1 MTLSRSIKWTAG
13 VFITP
18 LVLAF
23 VFIAVF
29 GWNWLR
35 GPIERM
41 TAEKTGRVLAIQGDL
56 KVQFAWPLPRIHA
69 ERVTF
74 ANPLW
79 AREKQMLT
87 ADAVAITVDLSQL
100 LRRNLV
106 FPDVRLTRPV
116 VFLEQGT
123 QGRKSWL
130 LDLHQQDENSRIQI
144 DRLTLDH
151 GTLGYDDAANKTS
164 IRSELST
171 VAPTSNPKAGGANQ
185 PGVAFSARGHYKG
198 LAMKAQGSGGPVLAI
213 RDERTPYPLKID
225 ASIGHTSVRADGTVT
240 SLLKFVALDVHLA
253 LKGDS
258 LDQLFPVL
266 GIAFPVTRAYATE
279 GQLLH
284 SGTTWSYEKFAG
296 RIGASDIAGS
306 LQIDTGG
313 HRTALRAELVSNLLD
328 LEDLGP
334 MIGLRPGSVAQTTAP
349 AASGANGASSRARVL
364 PDLPFKTDRW
374 PSVDADVKWRAK
386 TIRRAK
392 ALPLGDFVAHLSLR
406 DSVLK
411 LDPLHFGVAGGQL
424 NAVISL
430 DGRKDPIQAH
440 AQVRARKIHIA
451 QLFPTVDLTK
461 TSTGQINGEFNLA
474 GSGNS
479 VARMLA
485 TAQGKLGLVIVGGE
499 ISRLM
504 MEKVGLHLWEILE
517 IRVTGDK
524 PIKLR
529 CGVADFDVREG
540 VMQANALI
548 LDTEVTTIIGTGS
561 VDLGQELLNLTL
573 NPKTK
578 DTSPLALRSPIY
590 VRGTFAKPVVQVDKV
605 RVATRALG
613 AVALATVNPLL
624 ALIPLIDA
632 GPGRDSDCSQLLH
645 DARALPRSSDKKS
658 GPEN

>member
-1 MTLSRSIKWTAG
+1 MTLSRSIKWTVG
-13 VFITP
+13 VLITP
-18 LVLAF
+18 FVLAF

-69 ERVTF
+69 DRVTY

-79 AREKQMLT
+79 AKEKQMLT
-87 ADAVAITVDLSQL
+87 ADAVAITVDFPQL
-100 LRRNLV
+100 LRQNIV

-130 LDLHQQDENSRIQI
+130 LDLHQQDENARIQI
-144 DRLTLDH
+144 DRLTLDQ

-164 IRSELST
+164 IRSQLST
-171 VAPTSNPKAGGANQ
+171 LASTSNPQPVGTKQAGA
-185 PGVAFSARGHYKG
+185 AFSARGLYRG
-198 LAMKAQGSGGPVLAI
+198 LALTAQGSGGAVLAI

-225 ASIGHTSVRADGTVT
+225 ATVGHTSVRADGTVT
-240 SLLKFVALDVHLA
+240 SLLKFVAMDVHLA

-258 LDQLFPVL
+258 LDQLFPIL

-279 GQLLH
+279 GRLLH
-284 SGTTWSYEKFAG
+284 SGSTWAYEKFSG

-306 LQIDTGG
+306 LQVDTGG
-313 HRTALRAELVSNLLD
+313 HRTALTAELVSNLLD
-328 LEDLGP
+328 FDDLGP
-334 MIGLRPGSVAQTTAP
+334 MIGSRPGSVAQATAP
-349 AASGANGASSRARVL
+349 AANGANGASSRARVL

-474 GSGNS
+474 GTGNS

-485 TAQGKLGLVIVGGE
+485 TAQGELGLVIVGGE

-504 MEKVGLHLWEILE
+504 MEKAGLHLWEILE
-517 IRVTGDK
+517 IKLTGDK

-540 VMQANALI
+540 VMQANALV
-548 LDTEVTTIIGTGS
+548 LDTEVTTIMATGS

-605 RVATRALG
+605 RVAARALG

-632 GPGRDSDCSQLLH
+632 GPGRDSDCSQLVR

-658 GPEN
+658 GPKK